1 MQAGHPQTKIR
12 KTVRESLRPGITA
25 ARIGG
30 IVLLLFITSL
40 AAAAPLAGQAVYSSL
55 PNKDLSLQY
64 TRLARQSAE
73 AGNFELSTSFTDT
86 ALVFWEHNPD
96 ALYVDAQAMQREG
109 NYDRAIE
116 LLKAA
121 LSSTDFQVY
130 SKPEILTEYLDLL
143 VRFDRG
149 QEALVLLQNLPV
161 GTQRQQQFLQ
171 LACRALRTEAR
182 PEQLLKS
189 VRTGIELYPSDPFF
203 QQQLISLDSTY
214 QRRVR
219 EEIVRGTDP
228 EYYGQAA
235 YQALIRTSSRP
246 ADLARLLDM
255 YTSRWGADLFSRV
268 QSFRLNNQ
276 LTLQELEL
284 LFADVQELSEAEL
297 EMLQRIAAVFDA
309 ESDVK
314 ASFKAFNGTVTR
326 DPDNDGEAE
335 IRESYAEGRV
345 QRVEENRD
353 GDAEFERVVQ
363 FENGVPVWFEIQLED
378 NNSMKIYYQSYP
390 EVARAE
396 NALGSSLI
404 RMKLVPYS
412 IRYQLPE
419 WGRYAPPAAVPLPQL
434 DSVPPVSTLLAHSA
448 EIEAAERDVAYGFS
462 REKGRIETVRD
473 SKTEI
478 QADMLQG
485 TLTERRRDSNG
496 DGYYEIREYYRD
508 GTLVRISYDG
518 NKNGTPEYVEEYEG
532 TPVRLWDTDEDGI
545 IEYRMQLD

>member
-1 MQAGHPQTKIR
+1 MKAWQSQTKKF
-12 KTVRESLRPGITA
+12 KT
-25 ARIGG
+25 AR
-30 IVLLLFITSL
+30 IVLLLLITGL
-40 AAAAPLAGQAVYSSL
+40 AVAAPLAGQAEYGSL
-55 PNKDLSLQY
+55 PNKELSLQY
-64 TRLARQSAE
+64 TRMARQSAE
-73 AGNFELSTSFTDT
+73 AGNFERSAVFTDT

-96 ALYVDAQAMQREG
+96 ALYIDARAKQREG
-109 NYDRAIE
+109 NYDRAVE

-121 LSSTDFQVY
+121 LSSTEFQFY
-130 SKPEILTEYLDLL
+130 SKTEILIEYLDLL

-149 QEALVLLQNLPV
+149 QEALVLMQNLPV

-171 LACRALRTEAR
+171 LACRALRAEGR

-203 QQQLISLDSTY
+203 QQHLINLDSAY
-214 QRRVR
+214 RRRVR
-219 EEIVRGTDP
+219 AEILRGSDP
-228 EYYGQAA
+228 EYYGQEA
-235 YQALIRTSSRP
+235 YQALIQTSNRP
-246 ADLARLLDM
+246 TDLAKLLDM
-255 YTSRWGADLFSRV
+255 YSSRWKADLFSRL
-268 QSFRLNNQ
+268 QSFRLNQQ
-276 LTLQELEL
+276 LTLQELER
-284 LFADVQELSEAEL
+284 LFADVQELNGSEL
-297 EMLQRIAAVFDA
+297 EMLWSIAAVFDA
-309 ESDVK
+309 ESDVETAFK
-314 ASFKAFNGTVTR
+314 SFSGTVTR

-345 QRVEENRD
+345 RRVEENRD
-353 GDAEFERVVQ
+353 GDAEPERIVQ

-378 NNSMKIYYQSYP
+378 NNSMKLYYQSYP
-390 EVARAE
+390 ELARAE

-412 IRYQLPE
+412 VRYELPE
-419 WGRYAPPAAVPLPQL
+419 WGRYTPPAAVPLPQL
-434 DSVPPVSTLLAHSA
+434 ESVPPVSSLLARSA
-448 EIEAAERDVAYGFS
+448 EIDAEEQTLAYGYS

-473 SKTEI
+473 SNTEI
-478 QADMLQG
+478 QADMLRG
-485 TLTERRRDSNG
+485 RLTERRRDSDG